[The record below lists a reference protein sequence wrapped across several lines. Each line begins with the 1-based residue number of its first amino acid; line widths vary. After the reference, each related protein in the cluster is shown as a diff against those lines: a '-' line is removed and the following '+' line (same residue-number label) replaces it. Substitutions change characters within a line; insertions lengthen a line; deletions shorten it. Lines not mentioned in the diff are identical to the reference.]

1 MRLSGE
7 KSEVVATEQGA
18 VEPRPKLVR
27 SLTVE
32 SRKYTSL
39 DSCLLF
45 RRIWV
50 RAAVKGPFDML
61 MGLETLNVLGK

>member
-32 SRKYTSL
+32 SRK
-39 DSCLLF
+39 
-45 RRIWV
+45 
-50 RAAVKGPFDML
+50 GPFDML